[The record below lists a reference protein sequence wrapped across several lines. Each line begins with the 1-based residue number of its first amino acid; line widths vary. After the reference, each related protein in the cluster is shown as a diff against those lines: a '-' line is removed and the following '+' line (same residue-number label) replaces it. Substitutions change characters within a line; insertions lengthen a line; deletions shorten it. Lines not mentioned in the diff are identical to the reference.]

1 MKDKGAALNERVWR
15 LFEKAGFETKP
26 SSSDPSEEVIT
37 LPSGITR
44 PVDLSASIKNLGV
57 KIIGQNTTRKRLHQS
72 WSACIHDLA
81 ELVKS
86 DKANAGLFVLT
97 RRRVSAT
104 EREYAE
110 QKGIGV
116 WGEEQVRYYEAVVN
130 AIGEYA
136 KYEIINSFGIHTT
149 EETHIHCVLALHLHQ
164 PYSTSDADLFIFTIP
179 PEKLL
184 KTCAIYRKA
193 RGSGDAYQRMVK
205 KRQLSSVRDFVS
217 EEDAILPTDIIVHFG
232 RKVTYEPIVTDDLR
246 DKDGDP
252 ITLARPRDCDLVKLN
267 IPMAYASLELIDGQH
282 RLYGFVHADPH
293 IRENFNLV
301 VLGMKGLPF
310 PRRRDTFVAIN
321 DRAQRMDAN
330 LVAYLK
336 YTDDEAECR
345 NDPELMAIKVVVDLN
360 KRSPFQN
367 RIRLLDVSRG
377 EKITLRGFS
386 AYDLKGLVARDGL
399 LRKYYL
405 NKSKE
410 YVGAL
415 RLYFGVLK
423 SLFPEQWE
431 HPHKY
436 IIFTNRGIS
445 AFLKLLR
452 SILKTCQ
459 TPLTQ
464 EIALKYLQPLRDK
477 WSDSHWETAQLTSAY
492 VGSKGW
498 KDFHRHL
505 VEIIRNKYPEFQE

>member
-26 SSSDPSEEVIT
+26 NSSDPSEEVIA
-37 LPSGITR
+37 LPLDRGR

-57 KIIGQNTTRKRLHQS
+57 KIIGQNTTRQRLSQS

-86 DKANAGLFVLT
+86 AKANAGLFVLT
-97 RRRVSAT
+97 GRRASAT
-104 EREYAE
+104 EREYAR

-116 WGEEQVRYYEAVVN
+116 WGEEQLRYYEAVVN

-149 EETHIHCVLALHLHQ
+149 EETHVHCVLALHLHQ
-164 PYSTSDADLFIFTIP
+164 PSSTSEADLFIFTIP

-184 KTCAIYRKA
+184 RTCAIYRKA
-193 RGSGDAYQRMVK
+193 GGSGDAYQRMVK
-205 KRQLSSVRDFVS
+205 KRRLSGVRDFVS

-232 RKVTYEPIVTDDLR
+232 PKVTYEPIVTDDLR
-246 DKDGDP
+246 DEDGAP
-252 ITLARPRDCDLVKLN
+252 IVLARPRDCELVKLN

-301 VLGMKGLPF
+301 VLGMKDLPF

-321 DRAQRMDAN
+321 DRSQRMDAS
-330 LVAYLK
+330 LVSYLK
-336 YTDDEAECR
+336 YTEDEAECQEK
-345 NDPELMAIKVVVDLN
+345 PELMAIKVVVELN
-360 KRSPFQN
+360 KSSPFQN
-367 RIRLLDVSRG
+367 RIRLLDISRG

-386 AYDLKGLVARDGL
+386 AYDLKGLLAPDGH
-399 LRKYYL
+399 LRKYYP

-431 HPHKY
+431 HPEKH

-459 TPLTQ
+459 APLTP
-464 EIALKYLQPLRDK
+464 EMVLKYLQPLRD
-477 WSDSHWETAQLTSAY
+477 ETTDRYWQTDQLRSSY

-498 KDFHRHL
+498 KDFHREL
-505 VEIIRNKYPEFQE
+505 VRIIGKHRPELKE